1 MSFLTFLGIVKGWFV
16 DFLVTKLFKSSW
28 GKLRTL
34 FGDRK
39 VRISKTVT
47 KIRLPAG
54 VDLERITE
62 MIEVPLSEQMVVFAN
77 GGVKRILTIPG
88 VPEALGKREV
98 EVLGTKEK
106 VILEIHRLLGK
117 GDGKLELWD
126 CIGAEEAY
134 RAAYNASLKT
144 EDKSLQSL
152 CLCLLAGTMG
162 IQAKFSEGMES
173 VERALELKP
182 GDAWIW
188 GVKGFILW
196 GLTRY
201 EEAVSS
207 FDRATQLRPTHSET
221 WRVKGWILS
230 DLKLYD
236 EAVPCFEKALEL
248 NSKNAEA
255 WIEKG
260 SVLLVLKRHT
270 EALRS
275 FQRASEL
282 KSDDARAWFGKG
294 STLMLLEQY
303 EKALPAFERTLE
315 LIPGSA
321 MPWHCKGVVLD
332 GLGRYEEAIPCYGE
346 AIRLKPDDAD
356 AWYNKGLALTI
367 LGRGQ
372 EAIPCLDEALKLSHN
387 DCKAWIVQ
395 GVALFQLG
403 RLKEAKQSF
412 DKALPLRA
420 QHPDKGKLVFYSLTH
435 LLLIEGLDSIASG
448 NTNQAHERAL
458 ELIQLMKESEK
469 ADMAN
474 VVDEEIAEFKKRL
487 LKRDLNR
494 FRKFEIMLEEAKNR
508 D

>member
-1 MSFLTFLGIVKGWFV
+1 MSFLTLLGSVKGWFL

-28 GKLRTL
+28 RMLRSL

-39 VRISKTVT
+39 VRISKTIT
-47 KIRLPAG
+47 KIRFPPG
-54 VDLERITE
+54 VELERITE
-62 MIEVPLSEQMVVFAN
+62 MIDVPLSEQMIVFAN

-88 VPEALGKREV
+88 VSEALGKREA
-98 EVLGTKEK
+98 ELLSPKDK

-134 RAAYNASLKT
+134 RAAYSASLKIG
-144 EDKSLQSL
+144 DKSLESL

-162 IQAKFSEGMES
+162 IQAKFGEGTEA
-173 VERALELKP
+173 VEQALELKP
-182 GDAWIW
+182 DDAWIW

-196 GLTRY
+196 GLARY

-207 FDRATQLRPTHSET
+207 FDRATQLRPTHAET
-221 WRVKGWILS
+221 WRVKGWMLS
-230 DLKLYD
+230 ELKIYD

-248 NSKNAEA
+248 NPKNAES

-260 SVLLVLKRHT
+260 SVLLVLKRYT

-275 FQRASEL
+275 FQSASEL

-303 EKALPAFERTLE
+303 GKALPAFERTLE
-315 LIPGSA
+315 LIPGNA

-332 GLGRYEEAIPCYGE
+332 GLGRYEEAIHCYGE
-346 AIRLKPDDAD
+346 AIRLKPDYAD

-372 EAIPCLDEALKLSHN
+372 EAIPCLDEALKLNHN
-387 DCKAWIVQ
+387 DCKAWVVR
-395 GVALFQLG
+395 GVALFQIG
-403 RLKEAKQSF
+403 RFKEAKQSF
-412 DKALPLRA
+412 DKVLPLRR
-420 QHPDKGKLVFYSLTH
+420 QLPDKGKLVFYSLTQLI
-435 LLLIEGLDSIASG
+435 LLEGLDSIASV
-448 NTNQAHERAL
+448 NTNQAQERAL
-458 ELIQLMKESEK
+458 ELIQLRKESAK
-469 ADMAN
+469 TDMAN
-474 VVDEEIAEFKKRL
+474 VVDEEISEFKKRL

-494 FRKFEIMLEEAKNR
+494 FRKFEIMLEKAKSR